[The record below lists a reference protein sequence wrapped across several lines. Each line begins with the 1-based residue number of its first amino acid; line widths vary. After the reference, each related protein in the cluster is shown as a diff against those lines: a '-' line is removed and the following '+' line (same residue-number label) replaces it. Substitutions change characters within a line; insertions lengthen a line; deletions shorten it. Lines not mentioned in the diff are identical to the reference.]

1 MQIIE
6 YLWKKLEL
14 MVNFLT
20 ELFSKLVN
28 RAVILFQDDS
38 QIAIGCYMRKKIM
51 KENYVNRNLL
61 LVSLELSRFSY
72 FDRQIYI

>member
-38 QIAIGCYMRKKIM
+38 QIVIGLWGLKRSDKI
-51 KENYVNRNLL
+51 E
-61 LVSLELSRFSY
+61 
-72 FDRQIYI
+72 IG

>member
-14 MVNFLT
+14 IVNFLA

-28 RAVILFQDDS
+28 KVVILVQDNS
-38 QIAIGCYMRKKIM
+38 QIAI
-51 KENYVNRNLL
+51 
-61 LVSLELSRFSY
+61 
-72 FDRQIYI
+72 

>member
-28 RAVILFQDDS
+28 KAVILFQDDS
-38 QIAIGCYMRKKIM
+38 QIAIGCYWKDCYEVI
-51 KENYVNRNLL
+51 
-61 LVSLELSRFSY
+61 SRCNVLIANI
-72 FDRQIYI
+72 DRVDNEEKLC

>member
-1 MQIIE
+1 VQIIE

-28 RAVILFQDDS
+28 KAVILFQDDS
-38 QIAIGCYMRKKIM
+38 QIAIGCYRM
-51 KENYVNRNLL
+51 L
-61 LVSLELSRFSY
+61 
-72 FDRQIYI
+72 

>member
-6 YLWKKLEL
+6 YLWEKLEL

-38 QIAIGCYMRKKIM
+38 QIAIGCYRRKKIM
-51 KENYVNRNLL
+51 KENYVN
-61 LVSLELSRFSY
+61 
-72 FDRQIYI
+72 

>member
-14 MVNFLT
+14 MVNFLI

-38 QIAIGCYMRKKIM
+38 QIVFGCYRRKKIM
-51 KENYVNRNLL
+51 KENYVN
-61 LVSLELSRFSY
+61 
-72 FDRQIYI
+72 